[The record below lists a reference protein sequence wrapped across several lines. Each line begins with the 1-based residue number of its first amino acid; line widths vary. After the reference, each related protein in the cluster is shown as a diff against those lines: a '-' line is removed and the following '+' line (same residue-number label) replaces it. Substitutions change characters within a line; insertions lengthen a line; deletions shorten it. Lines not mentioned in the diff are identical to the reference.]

1 MNKYKTNTSA
11 RKKLTHFLNFPILD
25 KTFIDS
31 FYKFI
36 EEVKA
41 INYWVDDSYH
51 ISEILQF
58 STNLHFTLC
67 VLNLESQDQINM
79 IDKLLYKL
87 QPKITELIQNKNLI
101 LSPDK
106 FDNFGSANKAKVIF
120 L

>member
-1 MNKYKTNTSA
+1 
-11 RKKLTHFLNFPILD
+11 
-25 KTFIDS
+25 
-31 FYKFI
+31 
-36 EEVKA
+36 
-41 INYWVDDSYH
+41 
-51 ISEILQF
+51 
-58 STNLHFTLC
+58 
-67 VLNLESQDQINM
+67 M